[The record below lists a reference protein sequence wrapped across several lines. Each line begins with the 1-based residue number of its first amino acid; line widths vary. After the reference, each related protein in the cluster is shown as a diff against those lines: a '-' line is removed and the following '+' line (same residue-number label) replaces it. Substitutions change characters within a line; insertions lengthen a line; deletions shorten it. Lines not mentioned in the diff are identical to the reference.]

1 MGKQKTRGLSIRV
14 KILVPT
20 SILIMAFCAAMGI
33 TSYMRIKDGLVSM
46 GVEEAQMAAEIAAS
60 VIDGEKL
67 AALTPEDEGG
77 EVYAELLAAM
87 TDVQKTCGIQ
97 YLYTLYTDGKQVYY
111 GIDTDHTESHSEFGK
126 VFEVS
131 YEELEGVFAGKAY
144 MQNYIDSTEDGDLIS
159 AYLPLADCKGKT
171 VAIVGCDYDAS
182 GVVRRLEIILWQVA
196 GIAVI
201 GLAAALVIMNIIIG
215 MFIRKLRVVDSKIY
229 ELVYHKGDLTQ
240 ELDIHT
246 GDELELIADHVNGL
260 LRYIREIMLNIFK
273 NAGLLNGS
281 SHMIAKSLSDAQ
293 VNISEVS
300 AAMEEMSASM
310 EESSAS
316 LDQMN
321 ESVGQAFE
329 SIETISSQAGDGRDS
344 SARIMENA
352 RQVYDRAVENRQ
364 KATRQA
370 SDMEAAV
377 LEKIEKSRE
386 VEKIKELTKNII
398 SITGQTN
405 LLALNASIEAA
416 RAGEAGKGFSVVADE
431 IGKLASNSAEAAAEI
446 QKVTAA
452 VIQAVDGLASEAS
465 QMIRFM
471 NEIAMGG
478 YGELV
483 ETSESYRKDVGS
495 MSRMMDGFANES
507 GQLKVNMN
515 HIKEVAEGIK
525 IAVRECATGV
535 VNVTETAVSLTNS
548 VSDIGGEANKNLDI
562 VDELN
567 AEAGK
572 FKLE

>member
-1 MGKQKTRGLSIRV
+1 M
-14 KILVPT
+14 
-20 SILIMAFCAAMGI
+20 
-33 TSYMRIKDGLVSM
+33 
-46 GVEEAQMAAEIAAS
+46 
-60 VIDGEKL
+60 
-67 AALTPEDEGG
+67 
-77 EVYAELLAAM
+77 
-87 TDVQKTCGIQ
+87 
-97 YLYTLYTDGKQVYY
+97 
-111 GIDTDHTESHSEFGK
+111 
-126 VFEVS
+126 
-131 YEELEGVFAGKAY
+131 
-144 MQNYIDSTEDGDLIS
+144 
-159 AYLPLADCKGKT
+159 
-171 VAIVGCDYDAS
+171 
-182 GVVRRLEIILWQVA
+182 A